1 MAATEPR
8 PSLGVPLST
17 LPTPDY
23 QNLGNL
29 RQPSS
34 PTTAEGAPAFERDPV
49 QIVKGPQAEV
59 YCQLVEGLIRGGKP
73 NSFFPSGRGAEN
85 LVHLLRPSVNRGLTD
100 EVQVNLRTG
109 LPNEPNIGRVIAD
122 KDICEKMLRTHDV
135 ESVHSREDEASKR
148 LISRME
154 YYRDVEKR
162 ELPDRFRLD
171 LKLKRTNEKDQNA
184 DFIALFERFDPGE
197 GIFTR
202 YTIHLRHQ
210 NQRWSK
216 PKVELLGDD
225 LRYTEE
231 FRNVISRYSS
241 HEAEFAF
248 ILLSDVAGITV
259 EEISR
264 GRIGPLWMTGVK
276 APEPIEELLAKY
288 PGNAIL
294 NFPYEKV
301 FVPEVEGKSDENRDP
316 FARLY
321 RTSLSEDN
329 QQIADARATS
339 LGYVV
344 HKERKF
350 ACTKPILGPLKE
362 LMVKLGKPCVIYPAR

>member
-1 MAATEPR
+1 MSSLPSPEYQDLEPTKSAPPVSPGEGS
-8 PSLGVPLST
+8 PS
-17 LPTPDY
+17 
-23 QNLGNL
+23 
-29 RQPSS
+29 
-34 PTTAEGAPAFERDPV
+34 FERDPIQV
-49 QIVKGPQAEV
+49 LKGEQAET
-59 YCQLVEGLIRGGKP
+59 YCQLVESLIRGGKP
-73 NSFFPSGRGAEN
+73 NSFYPSGRGAEN
-85 LVHLLRPSVNRGLTD
+85 LVYLLRPSVNRGLAD
-100 EVQVNLRTG
+100 EIQVNLRNG
-109 LPNEPNIGRVIAD
+109 MPNEPNVGRVIAD
-122 KDICEKMLRTHDV
+122 KDVCAKILRTHDV
-135 ESVHSREDEASKR
+135 DSVHRREDEASKR
-148 LISRME
+148 LVNRIE
-154 YYRDVEKR
+154 FYREVEKR

-171 LKLKRTNEKDQNA
+171 LKLKRTNEKEQTA

-210 NQRWSK
+210 NVRWSK
-216 PKVELLGDD
+216 PKVELQGDD

-264 GRIGPLWMTGVK
+264 GRIGPLWMNGVA
-276 APEPIEELLAKY
+276 APAAIEELLKAH
-288 PGNAIL
+288 PGNAIM

-301 FVPEVEGKSDENRDP
+301 FVPEVEGKTDENRDP

-321 RTSLSEDN
+321 RTSLTDEN
-329 QQIADARATS
+329 REIADARAKS

-350 ACTKPILGPLKE
+350 ACTKGILTPLKE